1 MIRVVVA
8 LVILYVNF
16 IYADQ
21 ISNGVVVDNNQSGAK
36 LKNIQE
42 KIDKYTKV
50 INDMPEEI
58 QKSIDNL
65 ERLKGIGDK
74 VQTII
79 ARYLLS
85 VEECS
90 AGMNS
95 KEGKMACEDIQNL
108 NIAKEIHLKRETILH
123 TISKA
128 EKELNSIYQKET
140 DIPKI
145 EKVIESLNDA
155 KSILMQEI

>member
-1 MIRVVVA
+1 MIRA
-8 LVILYVNF
+8 MLILITLSITF

-21 ISNGVVVDNNQSGAK
+21 VANGIQIDSNQSKEK
-36 LKNIQE
+36 LVNIQG
-42 KIDKYTKV
+42 KIDKYTKI
-50 INDMPEEI
+50 INDMPIEI
-58 QKSIDNL
+58 QKNIDNL
-65 ERLKGIGDK
+65 ERLKDLGAK

-85 VEECS
+85 IDECS

-95 KEGKMACEDIQNL
+95 NEGKMACEDILKL
-108 NIAKEIHLKRETILH
+108 NIGKEIRFKKEIIINA
-123 TISKA
+123 ISKA
-128 EKELNSIYQKET
+128 EKELNDVSQKET